1 MQKTSAVSAG
11 AETPAPVQPVQIA
24 VVGAKLMI
32 KCKGVKIMINMS
44 EADPAFPPSSI
55 IGCNC
60 EVAIRPEK

>member
-1 MQKTSAVSAG
+1 MQKNIRSQCR

-24 VVGAKLMI
+24 VVGAKIMI

-55 IGCNC
+55 ISCNC